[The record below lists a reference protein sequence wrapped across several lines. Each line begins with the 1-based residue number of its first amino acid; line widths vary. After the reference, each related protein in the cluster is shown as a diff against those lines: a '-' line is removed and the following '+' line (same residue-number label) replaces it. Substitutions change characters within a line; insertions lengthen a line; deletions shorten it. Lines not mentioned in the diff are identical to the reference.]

1 MGLWSNIYMDDI
13 SWLIFLFVTNPKDQN
28 HPKMENIYTSDYSF
42 GWFLLAGNTESKNRQ
57 KIDIY
62 SLLIQSVKN
71 KFSKA

>member
-28 HPKMENIYTSDYSF
+28 HPKRENIYTSDYSF

-62 SLLIQSVKN
+62 SLLIQSLKN